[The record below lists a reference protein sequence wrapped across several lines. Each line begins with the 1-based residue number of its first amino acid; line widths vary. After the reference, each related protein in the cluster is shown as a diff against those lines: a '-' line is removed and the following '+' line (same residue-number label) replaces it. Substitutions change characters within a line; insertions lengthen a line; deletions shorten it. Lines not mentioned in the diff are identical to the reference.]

1 METSQTMS
9 WKKLQD
15 EYSKN
20 MEKFEDSI
28 NSLEKSSNEIK
39 KIYSQV
45 MEKSKEDSTKTRK
58 EFSTL
63 WLEHINV
70 ENTSSFSEIKDEYET
85 FLKGPLP
92 SVSDYKNFEA
102 TLNHKLCQKP
112 ISLLDAYADYMKGFF
127 DAWKETWKNKI

>member
-1 METSQTMS
+1 MEASQIMS

-15 EYSKN
+15 EYYKN
-20 MEKFEDSI
+20 IEKFEESI

-45 MEKSKEDSTKTRK
+45 MEKSKDGSTKTRK
-58 EFSTL
+58 EFATL

-127 DAWKETWKNKI
+127 DAWKETWKNKT